1 MGRALD
7 AGDAAVSVFEQVLGR
22 HHRAA
27 VIVRRDIG
35 EHPGVGQIAVDQHQR
50 HAALLHTGEQL
61 RIAAARRGDDAIHP
75 PRQQRRQSV
84 LLVALVLLRVDH
96 HHLIIIIAR
105 LADHHARNA
114 GEKRILDVRNQQPDR
129 IGTICA

>member
-1 MGRALD
+1 MITEIELLTPEPIWIMLVQITRSLKESHKHIPD
-7 AGDAAVSVFEQVLGR
+7 A
-22 HHRAA
+22 
-27 VIVRRDIG
+27 
-35 EHPGVGQIAVDQHQR
+35 
-50 HAALLHTGEQL
+50 
-61 RIAAARRGDDAIHP
+61 
-75 PRQQRRQSV
+75 V